1 MKKIYEYNEI
11 NNIFS
16 IDGICF
22 FCITSFSYIIEYYLR
37 QKILKNFSLL

>member
-22 FCITSFSYIIEYYLR
+22 KEIKYLIR
-37 QKILKNFSLL
+37 TNVVIPGKYLE

>member
-11 NNIFS
+11 KNIFS

-22 FCITSFSYIIEYYLR
+22 FALHLSHI
-37 QKILKNFSLL
+37 